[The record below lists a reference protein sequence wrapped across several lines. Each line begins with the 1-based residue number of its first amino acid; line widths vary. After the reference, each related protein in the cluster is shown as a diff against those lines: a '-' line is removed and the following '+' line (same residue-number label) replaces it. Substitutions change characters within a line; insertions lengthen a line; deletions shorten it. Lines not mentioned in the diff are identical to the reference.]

1 MKPIVL
7 HKTDYVT
14 TQWTGGSTTQ
24 MLILPLKADYA
35 KRNFEVRFSAASIEI
50 LESDF
55 TPLPGVLRSLVL
67 LKGALLLSSKGKGKQ
82 LLLPGDDINFKGNE
96 AIHCKGAGSDYNVM
110 LKGDGEISSQYL
122 WLQKGECVEVDFE
135 PHMQLAFLYV
145 AQGKISIK
153 WLGLNQKM
161 DEAMSCY
168 VTKLTDNCKLYIQAN
183 TEAKL
188 VLSEVWQH
196 KK

>member
-24 MLILPLKADYA
+24 MLILPRGANYA
-35 KRNFEVRFSAASIEI
+35 KRNFEIRFSAASIEI

-55 TPLPGVLRSLVL
+55 TSLPSVLRSLVL

-96 AIHCKGAGSDYNVM
+96 AIHCKGTGSDYNVM

-122 WLQKGECVEVDFE
+122 WLQKGEYVEVDFE
-135 PHMQLAFLYV
+135 PQMQLAFLHV

-168 VTKLTDNCKLYIQAN
+168 VTKLTDTCKLYIQAN

>member
-1 MKPIVL
+1 MMPIVL

-24 MLILPLKADYA
+24 MLILPRRANYA
-35 KRNFEVRFSAASIEI
+35 KRNFEIRISAASIEI
-50 LESDF
+50 PESNF
-55 TPLPGVLRSLVL
+55 TSLPGVLRSLVL
-67 LKGALLLSSKGKGKQ
+67 LKGALLLSSKGKGNQ
-82 LLLPGDDINFKGNE
+82 LLLPGDVTNFNGKE
-96 AIHCKGAGSDYNVM
+96 TIHCKGTGSDYNVM

-122 WLQKGECVEVDFE
+122 WLHKGEEVEVDFE
-135 PHMQLAFLYV
+135 PQMHLAFLHV

-168 VTKLTDNCKLYIQAN
+168 VAKLTDTCKLYIKAN

-188 VLSEVWQH
+188 VLSEVWKY